1 MTPEVKVALVT
12 TVVPAVLAGAGW
24 LVSHLLRVTTLLG
37 EVREQVANTHDT
49 NLREDI
55 DSLGHRIDAVL
66 DGMGAMRLDVSW
78 IRRDHMDLT
87 HRVTLIEG
95 DR

>member
-1 MTPEVKVALVT
+1 VSPEVKVALIT
-12 TVVPAVLAGAGW
+12 TVVPAVLGGAGW
-24 LVSHLLRVTTLLG
+24 LVAHLLKVTTLLS
-37 EVREQVANTHDT
+37 EVKEQVANTHDT

-78 IRRDHMDLT
+78 IRRDHIDLT
-87 HRVTLIEG
+87 HRVALIEG
-95 DR
+95 ER